1 MEVVPGSLLSQ
12 LSVMASPET
21 FLWSRLVDAALSMG
35 DRGALALH
43 VRVERWALDEFPL
56 PGRLLHEI
64 LEWLYRDN
72 RFCAGSLHIGDRILG
87 PSSMRVPSLAVV
99 NTADGVTPA
108 QSIAPFIDA
117 MPAGYTRLIVYPGEI
132 GVGLQHLA
140 ILVGRQA
147 HATVWPEVISWLHAN
162 A

>member
-1 MEVVPGSLLSQ
+1 
-12 LSVMASPET
+12 MARCT
-21 FLWSRLVDAALSMG
+21 A
-35 DRGALALH
+35 

-87 PSSMRVPSLAVV
+87 VPGSLLSQLSVMA
-99 NTADGVTPA
+99 
-108 QSIAPFIDA
+108 F
-117 MPAGYTRLIVYPGEI
+117 
-132 GVGLQHLA
+132 
-140 ILVGRQA
+140 
-147 HATVWPEVISWLHAN
+147 SWLHAN